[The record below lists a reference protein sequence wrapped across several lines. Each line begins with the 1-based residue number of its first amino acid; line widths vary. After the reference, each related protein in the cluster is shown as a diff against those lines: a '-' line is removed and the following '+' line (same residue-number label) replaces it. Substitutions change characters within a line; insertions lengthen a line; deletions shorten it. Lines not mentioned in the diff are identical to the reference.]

1 MYQLYLVYF
10 ILHNNEFTNINSYI
24 KTNQPPVTMECNL
37 YSIKLNKGTQ
47 DL

>member
-10 ILHNNEFTNINSYI
+10 ILHNNEFTN
-24 KTNQPPVTMECNL
+24 QPPVTMECNL
-37 YSIKLNKGTQ
+37 NSIKLNKGTQ